1 MTEKEYLEFKSLLE
15 MNDELNFYYKDE
27 EYWISQ
33 SRGKSYLSRVKDHY
47 SQEFNGYKE
56 LLKKGT
62 IEGMKISEIYPKIK
76 W

>member
-27 EYWISQ
+27 EYWISH

-62 IEGMKISEIYPKIK
+62 IEGMKISEIYPEIK